1 MAERTPFAEKWRPI
15 CHVGSNLTL
24 MVRHTIRAITYSP
37 LYIHSFRLIQP
48 HTLVEAEK
56 FNLRYSDP
64 SQIDNTPDK
73 LRWYRYQKGLLQR
86 DVAEYV
92 GMDRSTYSSYEE
104 MGRDYY
110 PIDRMKKLAEL
121 FEVSLETLL
130 DEYNL
135 FLYNGQGKQ
144 IKAMRA
150 ARNMTQAEYARRL
163 GVPIG
168 NLKQWE
174 TDRVQIFKST
184 WQQIMLRG

>member
-1 MAERTPFAEKWRPI
+1 M
-15 CHVGSNLTL
+15 
-24 MVRHTIRAITYSP
+24 
-37 LYIHSFRLIQP
+37 QP
-48 HTLVEAEK
+48 HSLVEAEK

-110 PIDRMKKLAEL
+110 PIDHMRKLAEL
-121 FEVSLETLL
+121 FEVPLDALL

-150 ARNMTQAEYARRL
+150 ARKMTQAEYARRL

-174 TDRVQIFKST
+174 IDRVKIFKST
-184 WQQIMLRG
+184 WERIMLRG

>member
-1 MAERTPFAEKWRPI
+1 
-15 CHVGSNLTL
+15 
-24 MVRHTIRAITYSP
+24 MVRHTIRGITYSP

-92 GMDRSTYSSYEE
+92 GMDRSTYGSYEE
-104 MGRDYY
+104 IGRDYY
-110 PIDRMKKLAEL
+110 PIDHMRKLAEL
-121 FEVSLETLL
+121 FEVPLEALL

-135 FLYNGQGKQ
+135 FLYHGQGKQ

-150 ARNMTQAEYARRL
+150 ARKMTQAEYARRL

-168 NLKQWE
+168 NLKQRE
-174 TDRVQIFKST
+174 IDRVKIFKST
-184 WQQIMLRG
+184 WERIMLRG

>member
-1 MAERTPFAEKWRPI
+1 MYRKCYALLTAPRHRNVAERTPFAEKWRPI

-37 LYIHSFRLIQP
+37 LYIHSFRLVQP

-56 FNLRYSDP
+56 FNLRYTDP

-86 DVAEYV
+86 DVAEY
-92 GMDRSTYSSYEE
+92 
-104 MGRDYY
+104 
-110 PIDRMKKLAEL
+110 
-121 FEVSLETLL
+121 
-130 DEYNL
+130 
-135 FLYNGQGKQ
+135 
-144 IKAMRA
+144 
-150 ARNMTQAEYARRL
+150 ARRL
-163 GVPIG
+163 GVPIE

>member
-1 MAERTPFAEKWRPI
+1 M
-15 CHVGSNLTL
+15 
-24 MVRHTIRAITYSP
+24 
-37 LYIHSFRLIQP
+37 
-48 HTLVEAEK
+48 
-56 FNLRYSDP
+56 
-64 SQIDNTPDK
+64 
-73 LRWYRYQKGLLQR
+73 
-86 DVAEYV
+86 AEYV

-110 PIDRMKKLAEL
+110 PIDRMRKLAEL
-121 FEVSLETLL
+121 FEVPLETLL

-135 FLYNGQGKQ
+135 FLYHGQGKQ

-150 ARNMTQAEYARRL
+150 ARNMTQAEYAKRL